1 MKTSYRINKAGVENE
16 MIVVEAD
23 ILADDKVVRSVKR
36 GFAKDKTEKEIN
48 EELKKEA
55 DLYATEQERKVKQ
68 EKIDKENDIA
78 QATINKLIK

>member
-23 ILADDKVVRSVKR
+23 ILSDSKVVRSVKR

-55 DLYATEQERKVKQ
+55 DLYVLEEKRRAGQ
-68 EKIDKENDIA
+68 EKIDKENDVA